1 MGFIEKFGPLM
12 GRVLLALMFVPSG
25 FSKISNFDGTVGYI
39 ASKGLPLPPV
49 LAGGTIAV
57 EVVAGL
63 ALLLGLK
70 ARWAA
75 LVLAAFALLAAM
87 FFHNFW
93 ALPPAEQMAQSI
105 AFYKNLAITGGL
117 LFVAAFGPGPV
128 SVDRH
133 DLG

>member
-75 LVLAAFALLAAM
+75 LVLAVFALLAAL

>member
-25 FSKISNFDGTVGYI
+25 FSKLTNFDGTVGYI
-39 ASKGLPLPPV
+39 TSKGLPLPPV
-49 LAGGTIAV
+49 LAGATIAL
-57 EVVAGL
+57 EIVAGL

-75 LVLAAFALLAAM
+75 LALAVFAILAALL
-87 FFHNFW
+87 FHNFW
-93 ALPPAEQMAQSI
+93 ALPQAEQMAQSI

-117 LFVAAFGPGPV
+117 LFVAAFGPGPI

>member
-1 MGFIEKFGPLM
+1 MGFIEKFGPLA

-25 FSKISNFDGTVGYI
+25 FSKVSNFDGTTAYI

-49 LAGGTIAV
+49 LTVLTIVV
-57 EVVAGL
+57 EIGAGL
-63 ALLLGLK
+63 ALLVGLK

-75 LVLAAFALLAAM
+75 LALAAFAVLAAL

-93 ALPPAEQMAQSI
+93 AFPAAEQAAQSI
-105 AFYKNLAITGGL
+105 SFYKNLAITGGL

>member
-25 FSKISNFDGTVGYI
+25 FSKVTNFDGTVGYI
-39 ASKGLPLPPV
+39 AAKGLPLPPV
-49 LAGGTIAV
+49 LAGGTIAL
-57 EVVAGL
+57 EIVAGL
-63 ALLLGLK
+63 ALLLGFK

-75 LVLAAFALLAAM
+75 LALAVFAVLAAL

-93 ALPPAEQMAQSI
+93 TMPAAEQMAQSI

-117 LFVAAFGPGPV
+117 LFVAAYGPGQV

>member
-1 MGFIEKFGPLM
+1 
-12 GRVLLALMFVPSG
+12 
-25 FSKISNFDGTVGYI
+25 
-39 ASKGLPLPPV
+39 
-49 LAGGTIAV
+49 
-57 EVVAGL
+57 VVAGL

-75 LVLAAFALLAAM
+75 LVLAVFALLAAL

>member
-25 FSKISNFDGTVGYI
+25 FSKVTNFDGTVGYI
-39 ASKGLPLPPV
+39 AAKGLPLPPV
-49 LAGGTIAV
+49 LAGGTIAL
-57 EVVAGL
+57 EIVAGL
-63 ALLLGLK
+63 ALLLGFK

-75 LVLAAFALLAAM
+75 LALAVFAVLAAL

-93 ALPPAEQMAQSI
+93 TMPAAEQMAQSI

-117 LFVAAFGPGPV
+117 LFVAAYGPGPV